1 VPGPPPVP
9 NNLRVLRGNPSR
21 RPIYP
26 EPQPAQPT
34 DVPEPPPFLT
44 GYAADEWWRTA
55 PELHRL
61 KLLTVLDVQVLAVYC
76 IAYARW
82 RTAEGAL
89 ARMAERDAQTSGLLI
104 KSQGGDAMQNPLV
117 GIARR
122 AAADMVRFAGEF
134 GMSPA
139 ARARISGLRRWISSQ
154 SNNAGCPW
162 PAAMRSKRSGR
173 RPAGLRDPRAN
184 SEVVAETGGGQTSR
198 GPRLGCGCL
207 TCSRSF
213 TFSRTSSAVR
223 RKNPAIS
230 ADDIP
235 RSSESF
241 KKNRS
246 ALSHELP
253 MSFTIVGR
261 KQG

>member
-104 KSQGGDAMQNPLV
+104 KSQGGDRTQGRRRHGALCRRVRHVAGRARPDLRPAKVDFLAIEQRWLSLARSDEVETVRAAP
-117 GIARR
+117 RR
-122 AAADMVRFAGEF
+122 A
-134 GMSPA
+134 
-139 ARARISGLRRWISSQ
+139 
-154 SNNAGCPW
+154 
-162 PAAMRSKRSGR
+162 
-173 RPAGLRDPRAN
+173 
-184 SEVVAETGGGQTSR
+184 
-198 GPRLGCGCL
+198 
-207 TCSRSF
+207 
-213 TFSRTSSAVR
+213 
-223 RKNPAIS
+223 
-230 ADDIP
+230 P
-235 RSSESF
+235 RS
-241 KKNRS
+241 
-246 ALSHELP
+246 P
-253 MSFTIVGR
+253 R
-261 KQG
+261 KQRGRG

>member
-1 VPGPPPVP
+1 MHPVNQALRAHKLFHRDKDYIVRNGEVVIIDEFTGRMMPGRRTGRFMISPIILSLLVGILGLLGGAVLGLCFRD
-9 NNLRVLRGNPSR
+9 LRVLRGNPSR

-89 ARMAERDAQTSGLLI
+89 AHMAERDAQTSGLLI

-139 ARARISGLRRWISSQ
+139 ARARISGLRRWIATVAIERFEQ
-154 SNNAGCPW
+154 RRICPRELVRLVEILP
-162 PAAMRSKRSGR
+162 PALERLLPIMAR
-173 RPAGLRDPRAN
+173 R
-184 SEVVAETGGGQTSR
+184 
-198 GPRLGCGCL
+198 
-207 TCSRSF
+207 
-213 TFSRTSSAVR
+213 
-223 RKNPAIS
+223 
-230 ADDIP
+230 
-235 RSSESF
+235 
-241 KKNRS
+241 
-246 ALSHELP
+246 
-253 MSFTIVGR
+253 
-261 KQG
+261 